1 MILDRRS
8 LLGATSLTGLAILAP
23 AAFAPAALAQG
34 ADETFSAQD
43 LAQPGPLGDKALGP
57 ENAPVTIYEYASLTC
72 SHCAAFH
79 AEGFKHLKQKYI
91 DAGKVRF
98 VLREFPLDP
107 IAAAGFMLAHCAGE
121 GKFHPMVDLIFGQQ
135 RTLLTTDKPVD
146 ALLGIVRQAG
156 FTQESFE
163 SCLKNQSMYDG
174 VNVVRQRGVE
184 KFKVDS
190 TPTFFINGRK
200 YRGALSTQDLDRI
213 IEPLLK
219 A

>member
-1 MILDRRS
+1 MTFDRRS
-8 LLGATSLTGLAILAP
+8 LLGAAALAGLAGLAP
-23 AAFAPAALAQG
+23 AAAQ
-34 ADETFSAQD
+34 EESYSAQD

-57 ENAPVTIYEYASLTC
+57 ENAQVTIYEYASLTC
-72 SHCAAFH
+72 GHCAAFH

-121 GKFHPMVDLIFGQQ
+121 GKFHPMVDLIFTQQ
-135 RTLLTTDKPVD
+135 RNLLTTDKPVD

-174 VNVVRQRGVE
+174 VNLVRQRGVE
-184 KFKVDS
+184 TFKVDS

-200 YRGALSTQDLDRI
+200 YKGALSPQELDRI